1 MDAAEAAILPHTDEA
16 DAPPENDLLAFA
28 RGPQAG
34 VCLHALL
41 EETDFAL
48 GAEAQ
53 AERYPPILAQHGF
66 GHTDATLFYPMIDAV
81 RRTPLWPQSS
91 LAAIPAAQQLAEM
104 GFVLHMQDFS
114 LPRLRAWL
122 AQPHIGLP
130 EICVQAAQWLDFA
143 TVNGFL
149 NGFIDLTCQDAQG
162 RVAVIDYKSN
172 HLGNRLADYHS
183 EAMNRAVAEHHYYLQ
198 ALIYAIAV
206 ARHLKL
212 RAALP
217 AVLSV
222 RYLFLRGL
230 VAGSPNG
237 VWQWDI
243 ASADLAEWL

>member
-1 MDAAEAAILPHTDEA
+1 M
-16 DAPPENDLLAFA
+16 
-28 RGPQAG
+28 
-34 VCLHALL
+34 
-41 EETDFAL
+41 
-48 GAEAQ
+48 
-53 AERYPPILAQHGF
+53 
-66 GHTDATLFYPMIDAV
+66 
-81 RRTPLWPQSS
+81 
-91 LAAIPAAQQLAEM
+91 
-104 GFVLHMQDFS
+104 
-114 LPRLRAWL
+114 
-122 AQPHIGLP
+122 
-130 EICVQAAQWLDFA
+130 
-143 TVNGFL
+143 
-149 NGFIDLTCQDAQG
+149 
-162 RVAVIDYKSN
+162 IDYKSN